1 MHRVAVIPR
10 RLLAIGALACVA
22 ASLPA
27 AFSATASASAAR
39 CTTSGLVIWLDT
51 QSNGAAGSF
60 YYSLKLTNL
69 SGHTCTLLGYP
80 GVSGVDLAG
89 HRLGSAARRNA
100 VYAPHVV
107 TLANGRTASVT
118 LRITDVGVYSPSMC
132 GATTAAGLRVYPPGE
147 TASKIVPFP
156 FQACSKSGANYLSVE
171 VVR

>member
-1 MHRVAVIPR
+1 MHRIAATSR
-10 RLLAIGALACVA
+10 RLLAAGALACVA
-22 ASLPA
+22 AFLPA
-27 AFSATASASAAR
+27 AFTTSASASAAR

-51 QSNGAAGSF
+51 QGNGTAGSI

-69 SGHTCTLLGYP
+69 SGHACTLLGYP

-89 HRLGSAARRNA
+89 RRLGSAAIRNA
-100 VYAPHVV
+100 VHAPHVV

-118 LRITDVGVYSPSMC
+118 LRITDVGAYSPSMC
-132 GATTAAGLRVYPPGE
+132 AATTAAGLRVYPPGQ

-156 FQACSKSGANYLSVE
+156 FQACSRSGPTYLSVE